1 MYTKILLPLDTSEL
15 ARKILL
21 PLGSLLGA
29 EPIEWVTLLGVVDP
43 DASQET
49 KDAEYAELKTVQEE
63 LTRQGVRAKLRIVNG
78 KPAEGILEAVD
89 ELKPDLVAMS
99 THGRSGISRWIR
111 GSVAERVLR
120 HCPVPLLMCN
130 QASFEGASPQGNF
143 KSIVVPLDGS
153 ELAAEVIPHVKEI
166 AKLYGSTLHL
176 IRVQPFLYS
185 TVADLGPMPTA
196 WEPENITAVLEPTA
210 EALRKEGFEVKVH
223 AGLGDEALE
232 IIKLAERKHADLI
245 AITTHGRSGVSRWAF
260 GSVAERVV
268 RHSPCPLLVLRHH
281 EKK

>member
-1 MYTKILLPLDTSEL
+1 MYTKILLPLDTSDM

-29 EPIEWVTLLGVVDP
+29 EPIEWVTLLGVVDEG
-43 DASQET
+43 AG
-49 KDAEYAELKTVQEE
+49 KDAQDAEFSELQAVQEE
-63 LTRQGVRAKLRIVNG
+63 LTRQGVRARVRMKTG
-78 KPAEGILEAVD
+78 KPAEGILDAVD
-89 ELKPDLVAMS
+89 ELKPDLVAMA

-120 HCPVPLLMCN
+120 HCPVPVLMCN
-130 QASFEGASPQGNF
+130 KASLDGVSPHGAFS
-143 KSIVVPLDGS
+143 SIVVPLDGS
-153 ELAAEVIPHVKEI
+153 ELAAEVLPHVREV

-185 TVADLGPMPTA
+185 TVADLGPMPAA
-196 WEPENITAVLEPTA
+196 WEPENITKALEPTA
-210 EALRKEGFEVKVH
+210 DALRKEGFVVRVH

-232 IIKLAERKHADLI
+232 IIKLAERQHADLI
-245 AITTHGRSGVSRWAF
+245 ALTTHGRSGVSRWAF

-268 RHSPCPLLVLRHH
+268 RHAPCPLLLLRHQ
-281 EKK
+281 ES

>member
-1 MYTKILLPLDTSEL
+1 MYTKILLPLDTSDL

-29 EPIEWVTLLGVVDP
+29 EPIEWVTLLGVVEP
-43 DASQET
+43 GASQET
-49 KDAEYAELKTVQEE
+49 QDAEFSELQVVQEE
-63 LTRQGVRAKLRIVNG
+63 LQRQGVRARVRVKTG
-78 KPAEGILEAVD
+78 KPAEGILDAIE
-89 ELKPDLVAMS
+89 ELKPDLVAMA

-130 QASFEGASPQGNF
+130 QASLDGASPASSF
-143 KSIVVPLDGS
+143 RSIVIPLDGS
-153 ELAAEVIPHVKEI
+153 ELAAEVIPHATQI

-185 TVADLGPMPTA
+185 TVADLGPMPAA
-196 WEPENITAVLEPTA
+196 WEPENITKALEPIA
-210 EALRKEGFEVKVH
+210 DKLRKDGFVVRVH

-232 IIKLAERKHADLI
+232 IIKLAEREHADMI

-260 GSVAERVV
+260 GSVAERIV
-268 RHSPCPLLVLRHH
+268 RHAPCPLLVLRHQ
-281 EKK
+281 